1 MSLQSEGPWYEDVR
15 LTIDG
20 QTVAVLHKGEMVD
33 HPRHSIK
40 ADLSKAMASVS
51 QSTDRVITVAGNVDL
66 ALLYIV
72 IFVFDHIKEWHQYKP
87 YDAGR

>member
-1 MSLQSEGPWYEDVR
+1 MKFESKGEWYEDVQ
-15 LTIDG
+15 LLIDG
-20 QTVAVLHKGEMVD
+20 QTVAVLHKGGMVD
-33 HPRHSIK
+33 HPRQSIK

-51 QSTDRVITVAGNVDL
+51 QSTDRTITVAGNVDL
-66 ALLYIV
+66 ALIYVV